1 MIFYTGL
8 SQTNQSESRRNPSG
22 IATPTTNLLNPHSYF
37 SFPNVS
43 KEDNMHQFVES
54 LEPNVPEKNIYYND
68 RINQQD
74 IDDDVVF
81 ERI

>member
-1 MIFYTGL
+1 
-8 SQTNQSESRRNPSG
+8 
-22 IATPTTNLLNPHSYF
+22 
-37 SFPNVS
+37 
-43 KEDNMHQFVES
+43 MHQFVES